1 MAHFFNQG
9 FFGGMGG
16 GMGGGFGGGF
26 EQEEDSGEVDNKQL
40 YEALELTAEA
50 TQEDIKKAYKRLVRV
65 HHPDKG
71 GDEKHFK
78 EVQAAYEVLN
88 DPEKRKMYD
97 KYGLEGLKSG
107 GMSKGGFGDIFDIF
121 FGGGRRNA
129 GPRQTPQLKPTVMG
143 VKLNLS
149 DVYHGKMAHVDVDR
163 KVLCEGCNGK
173 GGSEVE
179 KCGGCKGRGVVVK
192 MIQLGPGMYSQS
204 QADCGECKGTGE
216 KIKKENICKSCKG
229 NKLLEKKEKVEVPIA
244 PGVPHEDK
252 IVISGKGNEHPE
264 YRTGDLIVVTQ
275 IEEHNLFKRVKND
288 LIIEKS
294 ISLIEALAGFEF
306 NIKHLNGQEVTIK
319 TGPGDI
325 IQHKSARRVPNLGMP
340 KHKEPFAHGDLII
353 LFEIVMPVKLSDQQI
368 GELRKNLPNALL
380 PKTVTTKNVY
390 TLDKHEVSANRKASE
405 QYEEEEDDESN
416 GGGQRV
422 QCNQQ

>member
-1 MAHFFNQG
+1 
-9 FFGGMGG
+9 MGG

-26 EQEEDSGEVDNKQL
+26 DQEEETGEVDNKQL
-40 YEALELTAEA
+40 YEALELSPEA

-71 GDEKHFK
+71 GDEKKFK

-121 FGGGRRNA
+121 FGGGRRSA

-143 VKLNLS
+143 VKLTLS

-163 KVLCEGCNGK
+163 KALCEGCNGK

-216 KIKKENICKSCKG
+216 KIKKENLCKTCKG
-229 NKLLEKKEKVEVPIA
+229 NKLLDKREKVEVPIA
-244 PGVPHEDK
+244 PGVPDGEK
-252 IVISGKGNEHPE
+252 IIITGKGNEHPE

-275 IEEHNLFKRVKND
+275 IEEHNVFKRVKND
-288 LIIEKS
+288 LILEKS

-306 NIKHLNGQEVTIK
+306 NIQHLNGQEVTIK

-325 IQHKSARRVPNLGMP
+325 IQHKSARRVPDLGMP
-340 KHKEPFAHGDLII
+340 KHKEAFSHGDLIV
-353 LFEIVMPVKLSDQQI
+353 LFEIVMPVKLNDQQI
-368 GELRKNLPNALL
+368 GELRKVLPNALL
-380 PKTVTTKNVY
+380 PKAKQTKNVY
-390 TLDKHEVSANRKASE
+390 TMDKHEVNANRKASE
-405 QYEEEEDDESN
+405 QYEEEDDDEN